1 MTTHYTPTHH
11 RLPSRTIPAPR
22 AHPGRRLAAM
32 RAVFAALFLVLAARL
47 VAIQVLDH
55 RHYAALSVSQVRE
68 DLTTNALRAGI
79 YDRYGQI
86 LAVSR
91 PTSLVLADDFQ
102 ITHPAT
108 EAAALS
114 PLVGVPVGKL
124 TALLSEHNG
133 YVVVNGALNLTAG
146 HRVASLQFPGIVVE
160 SSSVRTYPNG
170 PIATS
175 VIGGTN
181 ASGAGSAGLEY
192 EYQSM
197 LAGKPGVSRAFVSSG
212 GVSLPSTHT
221 SVVTR
226 AQPGVGLELTVDT
239 SLQFVTERAL
249 ARQLAAV
256 DGVTGVALVMDVKT
270 GEILADASLVNTR
283 SNPGVLGTTPAWGQ
297 SVGVRGVEQ
306 TINNLAFS
314 QAYEPGS
321 VFKVVTFSAA
331 LQAGDITP
339 YERLHGPQR
348 RDRRRARTSTT
359 PRATAPSGSPRR
371 RSSRTRR
378 TSGPTR
384 SPAASARPGCSPRS
398 QRLGFGQTT
407 RARLP
412 GRVGGAAR
420 ERRQLVRGDRRRP
433 ADRPG
438 RRHDA
443 ASRSSTPTTRSPTA
457 ACSLSPS
464 WCAATSSA
472 DGAVAGPRRRR
483 RASRSRRRSRRRWS
497 RCSSRSSCDG
507 TGTSRD
513 RPGLHHRRQDRDG
526 ARSRTRARTAYI
538 PGAYNAT
545 FVGFA
550 PANAPVLS
558 MIVVIERPDAHD
570 LRRRRRRAGLPQV
583 MSYALHRYGIAST
596 GADRRAA
603 HRSVA
608 VSISSDVT

>member
-1 MTTHYTPTHH
+1 
-11 RLPSRTIPAPR
+11 
-22 AHPGRRLAAM
+22 M

-133 YVVVNGALNLTAG
+133 YVVVNEALNLTAG

-339 YERLHGPQR
+339 SSVFSVPNDVTVGGRYFHDAESHGTRAAQRDADPRVLVEHRDLRGRQPRRRGRAARPGRAPRLRP
-348 RDRRRARTSTT
+348 DRRRSTS
-359 PRATAPSGSPRR
+359 RARR
-371 RSSRTRR
+371 R
-378 TSGPTR
+378 
-384 SPAASARPGCSPRS
+384 GCS
-398 QRLGFGQTT
+398 
-407 RARLP
+407 
-412 GRVGGAAR
+412 
-420 ERRQLVRGDRRRP
+420 
-433 ADRPG
+433 
-438 RRHDA
+438 
-443 ASRSSTPTTRSPTA
+443 
-457 ACSLSPS
+457 
-464 WCAATSSA
+464 
-472 DGAVAGPRRRR
+472 
-483 RASRSRRRSRRRWS
+483 
-497 RCSSRSSCDG
+497 
-507 TGTSRD
+507 
-513 RPGLHHRRQDRDG
+513 
-526 ARSRTRARTAYI
+526 
-538 PGAYNAT
+538 
-545 FVGFA
+545 
-550 PANAPVLS
+550 
-558 MIVVIERPDAHD
+558 
-570 LRRRRRRAGLPQV
+570 
-583 MSYALHRYGIAST
+583 
-596 GADRRAA
+596 
-603 HRSVA
+603 
-608 VSISSDVT
+608 